1 MASTTFGGRSR
12 VAPGA
17 LGRLSRDPS
26 SPWRHI
32 DVVLVGCVVAVG
44 ALGCLM
50 IFSATRGRNPDDFDT
65 GFLSKQLLFL
75 AVGLGAMLLTA
86 MVDYRRYRE
95 VAPFVYGGML
105 LALLL
110 VVSGLGSER
119 KGTQAWF
126 DVGPFQLQPS
136 ELAKIIVIV
145 TLASVI
151 ANFDGELDIGRI
163 VTILGTVGIPM
174 ALILLQ
180 PDLGTALVFVAVGMA
195 LLLIGG
201 ARGRHIL
208 VLTAIGVAGVAF
220 VLNSGMLESY
230 QQCRLSS
237 FLNAGDLPEDCQERG
252 SAYNADQAGIAI
264 GSGSFLGK
272 GLFNGT
278 QTRLDLVPEQH
289 TDFIFTAVGE
299 ELGFVGSSTLLALLG
314 VIAWRIWRTAQMS
327 RDPLGTLVCVGVLAM
342 FVFQVFENVGMTM
355 GIMPV
360 TGIPLPFMSYG
371 GSSTLTAFIAMG
383 LVLNVHMRRFS

>member
-1 MASTTFGGRSR
+1 MATTTFGSRSR

-17 LGRLSRDPS
+17 LGRLSRNPS

-32 DVVLVGCVVAVG
+32 DLVLVGCVAAVG

-65 GFLSKQLLFL
+65 SFLSKQLLFM
-75 AVGLGAMLLTA
+75 AVGAGAMLLTA

-95 VAPFVYGGML
+95 VAPFVYGGIL

-126 DVGPFQLQPS
+126 QMGPFQLQPS
-136 ELAKIIVIV
+136 ELAKIVVIV

-151 ANFDGELDIGRI
+151 ANFDADLDVGRI
-163 VTILGTVGIPM
+163 ITILGTVAIPM

-180 PDLGTALVFVAVGMA
+180 PDLGTALVFVGVGMA
-195 LLLIGG
+195 MLLIGG
-201 ARGRHIL
+201 ARARHII
-208 VLTAIGVAGVAF
+208 VLTAVGVGGLAL
-220 VLNSGMLESY
+220 VLNSGMLETY

-237 FLNAGDLPEDCQERG
+237 FLDQQNPDCTG
-252 SAYNADQAGIAI
+252 ATYNVDQAEISI

-299 ELGFVGSSTLLALLG
+299 ELGFVGSATLLALLG

-371 GSSTLTAFIAMG
+371 GSSTLTAFVAMG